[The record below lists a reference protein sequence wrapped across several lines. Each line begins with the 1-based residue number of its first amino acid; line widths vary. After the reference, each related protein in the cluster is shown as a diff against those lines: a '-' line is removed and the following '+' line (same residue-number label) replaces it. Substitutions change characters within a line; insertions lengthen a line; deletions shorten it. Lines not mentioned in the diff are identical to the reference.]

1 MFSLELFNSGTVRA
15 WQTLIPGDK
24 PLMITAKEL
33 TKRYA
38 RNTAVDH
45 ISFEVAK
52 GQIVGFLGPN
62 GAGKTTTMRMLT
74 CFLSPTSGGATV
86 AGYDVLEQPL
96 EVKRHIGYLPE
107 TPPLYPEME
116 TAEYLTF
123 VGKLKGLSG
132 AELRRRLDY
141 VCDRCAIADVKNKLL
156 GKLSKGYRQRV
167 GLAQAI
173 IHNPDVL
180 ILDEPTAGLDP
191 KQINET
197 RDLIKSLGGDH
208 TIILSTHILPEVEQT
223 CEQVLII
230 NKGKLVATDSV
241 HNLQNRARGAESV
254 LVEVSGR
261 NGSLDFA
268 AVQRR
273 LEQVAGVSRVV
284 AKPSHPN
291 RNSFEVESRKGFVRG
306 DLARAVVESGWD
318 LNELRPAAMSL
329 EEIFLQLTGTETAAK
344 EEVAVKEA
352 Q

>member
-1 MFSLELFNSGTVRA
+1 
-15 WQTLIPGDK
+15 
-24 PLMITAKEL
+24 MIKVTQL

-38 RNTAVDH
+38 RTTAVDQ
-45 ISFEVAK
+45 ISFEVSK

-74 CFLSPTSGGATV
+74 CFLPPSSGTATV
-86 AGYDVLEQPL
+86 AGFDVLEKPL
-96 EVKRHIGYLPE
+96 EVKKRIGYLPE
-107 TPPLYPEME
+107 TPPIYPEME
-116 TAEYLTF
+116 TAEYLQF

-132 AELRRRLDY
+132 ADLAKRVDY
-141 VCDRCAIADVKNKLL
+141 VCGRCAVADVKNKLL

-197 RDLIKSLGGDH
+197 RDLIKDLAGEH

-223 CEQVLII
+223 CEQVIII

-241 HNLQNRARGAESV
+241 RNLQARARGAESV

-261 NGSLDFA
+261 TGSFEPSL
-268 AVQRR
+268 VLQK
-273 LEQVAGVSRVV
+273 LEQVPGVSRVV
-284 AKPSHPN
+284 CKQQIDSGAT
-291 RNSFEVESRKGFVRG
+291 FEIESSKGSLARG
-306 DLARAVVESGWD
+306 DVARAIVQSGWD

-329 EEIFLQLTGTETAAK
+329 EEVFLQLTSSEPSVPEETPI
-344 EEVAVKEA
+344 EVQA
-352 Q
+352 

>member
-1 MFSLELFNSGTVRA
+1 
-15 WQTLIPGDK
+15 
-24 PLMITAKEL
+24 MITVKDL

-38 RNTAVDH
+38 RTVAVDD
-45 ISFEVAK
+45 ISFDVAK

-74 CFLSPTSGGATV
+74 CFLPPSSGTATV
-86 AGYDVLEQPL
+86 AGFDVLEKPL
-96 EVKRHIGYLPE
+96 EVKKRIGYLPE
-107 TPPLYPEME
+107 TPPIYPEME
-116 TAEYLTF
+116 TTEYLEF

-132 AELRRRLDY
+132 SNLQKRVDD
-141 VCDRCAIADVKNKLL
+141 VCERCAITDVKSKLL

-197 RDLIKSLGGDH
+197 RDLIKSLAGDH

-223 CEQVLII
+223 CEQVIII

-241 HNLQNRARGAESV
+241 RNLQARARGAESV
-254 LVEVSGR
+254 LLEVAGR
-261 NGSLDFA
+261 NGGFEVA
-268 AVQRR
+268 IVQHK
-273 LEQVAGVSRVV
+273 LEQVSGVSRVV
-284 AKPSHPN
+284 FKQQVDSRAI
-291 RNSFEVESRKGFVRG
+291 FEVESQKGRLVRG
-306 DLARAVVESGWD
+306 DLARTVVESGWD

-329 EEIFLQLTGTETAAK
+329 EEIFLQLTRSDEAAK
-344 EEVAVKEA
+344 EEQTPVAAAKEQA
-352 Q
+352 